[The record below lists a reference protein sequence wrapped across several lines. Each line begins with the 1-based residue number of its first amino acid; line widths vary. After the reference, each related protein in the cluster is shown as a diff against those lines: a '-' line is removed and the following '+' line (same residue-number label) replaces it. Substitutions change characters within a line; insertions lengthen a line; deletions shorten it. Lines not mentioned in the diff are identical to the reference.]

1 MLRNEISKRKRQKR
15 WKLPQKK
22 GYILV
27 ICFDG
32 TLEQGVISKPT
43 ETLFESGKGLF

>member
-1 MLRNEISKRKRQKR
+1 MEIAS
-15 WKLPQKK
+15 KK